1 MKKSFVLL
9 FAFVAAVF
17 TSCGDDDS
25 NQATGP
31 STGVSFANPS
41 INITDAATPIQILF
55 QNAVPQAGT
64 VTVSAELTNVVYGT
78 DFSTSPALTNNTI
91 VVPFN
96 AGATSAEF
104 TFNKLLANIPTA
116 AKNVKFTIVNT
127 SFTANVTGNSTIQ
140 VNLND
145 TAISGGQE
153 QPATGGAMAPNAVFV
168 DLSSGNDA
176 SAVRTSW
183 DLRFYSGSDFRVGVN
198 GSVKMSAK
206 PLETT
211 NIDATVEADQTMI
224 IEQGQGFVNQVDGPE
239 GLVEG
244 LLINVSANDADN
256 KVYLVNL
263 GSKPAATAPAL
274 GSDGSA
280 GGEHRGW
287 KKVRVLRS
295 GNDYK
300 LQYADI
306 NSTTHQEVIITKN
319 AAYNFTFFSLVNNA
333 TAQVEPQKNQWDLAF
348 TPFTNVVSLGGPATP
363 YYYADFIVTNTKGGA
378 RSYQVMTS
386 AFTYDAFTLADVDQ
400 SKFTNDQRN
409 IGSNWRSTSTTGPG
423 GTPVAAFVLRT
434 DRFYVVKDPAGNIYK
449 VRMTGGAAENGERG
463 FPKFQYTLLQ

>member
-25 NQATGP
+25 NQAAGP
-31 STGVSFANPS
+31 SIGVSFANPS
-41 INITDAATPIQILF
+41 INITDAATPVQILF

-64 VTVSAELTNVVYGT
+64 VTVSTELTNVVYGT

-104 TFNKLLANIPTA
+104 TFNKLLANIPTT

-127 SFTANVTGNSTIQ
+127 SFTANLTGNTTIQ

-145 TAISGGQE
+145 TAVSGGAE
-153 QPATGGAMAPNAVFV
+153 QPATGGATAPNAVFV
-168 DLSSGNDA
+168 DLSTGNDV
-176 SAVRTSW
+176 SALRTSW
-183 DLRFYSGSDFRVGVN
+183 ELRFYGGSDFRVGTN
-198 GSVKMSAK
+198 NSIKMSAK
-206 PLETT
+206 ALETT
-211 NIDATVEADQTMI
+211 NIDAPAQADESMFI
-224 IEQGQGFVNQVDGPE
+224 AQGSGSLSQIDEPQ

-263 GSKPAATAPAL
+263 GNGPASTAPAL

-287 KKVRVLRS
+287 KKIRVLRS

-306 NSTTHQEVIITKN
+306 DATTHQEVIITKN

-348 TPFTNVVSLGGPATP
+348 TPFVNSFSMGGPAVP
-363 YYYADFIVTNTKGGA
+363 YYFADFIVTNTKGGA

-386 AFTYDAFTLADVDQ
+386 AITYEAFTLADVDQ

-409 IGSNWRSTSTTGPG
+409 IGSNWRGTAGGVG
-423 GTPVAAFVLRT
+423 GTVAQFTVRT

-449 VRMTGGAAENGERG
+449 VKMTGGVAQNGERG
-463 FPKFQYTLLQ
+463 FPTFQYTLLQ

>member
-25 NQATGP
+25 NQAAGP

-41 INITDAATPIQILF
+41 MNVTDPETQVEIVF
-55 QNAVPQAGT
+55 SGAVAQAGT

-78 DFSTSPALTNNTI
+78 DFSTLPAATNNTI
-91 VVPFN
+91 VVPFE
-96 AGATSAEF
+96 AGATGAEF
-104 TFNKLLANIPTA
+104 TFNKLIPNVSDV
-116 AKNVKFTIVNT
+116 KNVKFTIINT
-127 SFTANVTGNSTIQ
+127 TFPASISGNSMIQ

-145 TAISGGQE
+145 TAVSGGQQE
-153 QPATGGAMAPNAVFV
+153 PVTGGAMAPNAVFS
-168 DLSSGNDA
+168 DLSSGTDV

-183 DLRFYSGSDFRVGVN
+183 DLGFYTGADYRVGIN

-206 PLETT
+206 QLTT
-211 NIDATVEADQTMI
+211 SNINESVASDDTMI
-224 IEQGQGFVNQVDGPE
+224 INQGGGFVNQIDGPD

-244 LLINVSANDADN
+244 LVINVSANDADN
-256 KVYLVNL
+256 KVYLINL
-263 GSKPAATAPAL
+263 GSNPATAAPAL

-280 GGEHRGW
+280 GGSHRGW
-287 KKVRVLRS
+287 KKIRVLRD
-295 GNDYK
+295 GAGYK

-306 NSTTHQEVIITKN
+306 AATTHQEVTIAKN
-319 AAYNFTFFSLVNNA
+319 AAYNFTFFSLTTNA
-333 TAQVEPQKNQWDLAF
+333 TVQVEPQKNHWDIAF
-348 TPFTNVVSLGGPATP
+348 MPFTNTVAMGGPAVP
-363 YYYADFIVTNTKGGA
+363 YFYADFIVTNTKGGA

-386 AFTYDAFTLADVDQ
+386 EVTFEAFTLANVDQ
-400 SKFTNDQRN
+400 AKFTNDQRN
-409 IGSNWRSTSTTGPG
+409 IGSNWRGTSANGPG
-423 GTPVAAFVLRT
+423 GVPVAAFVLRT

-449 VRMTGGAAENGERG
+449 VKMTGGAAENGERG